1 MFEVVLAALSL
12 ARGRERRR
20 RGRGRRKGGVQGE
33 EIPMTST
40 KVIVI
45 PEARYNAIE
54 PRYKNPI

>member
-20 RGRGRRKGGVQGE
+20 GRRRRKGGVQGE